1 MTLNQQSKGALFAQ
15 RVGFP
20 ETSLPL
26 WLDPGLLI
34 VWITLLSSNATRSA
48 ADRKDSFAHVAAAGW
63 GRGVGT
69 LLRIMRMNLRHPW
82 LVAITLVSTV
92 IASGLQLLVPR
103 LLGQA
108 VDQAQGVATAGTTG
122 ALAESALWTTAAALL
137 VVSVLRG
144 IFTMAHNYY
153 GEAVGHHCA
162 YELRLACYEKLQ
174 RLSFSFHDRV
184 HSGDLIMLG
193 IIDIDGVRM
202 FFATGL
208 LRVVLLGT
216 LIGAGAYMLLSTD
229 LVLGLLALSFVPFV
243 AWRSSTTQLRLR
255 ATWLTLQERLSEL
268 SRIMEENLGGIRVVR
283 AFAAQNFEL
292 GKFDKASASALGLA
306 HERVDIRVN
315 NTSAMNFSF
324 FLAMGL
330 VLWIGGNKVIAGEI
344 SVGTLASF
352 LTFTTILQMPVR
364 QLGLM
369 VNSFARASTCGTRLF
384 ELLDLEPAIKDVPG
398 ARDLVV
404 TEGTLRFDNVDFTY
418 PGNGGEPTLR
428 GVSFEA
434 RRGETVG
441 IVGPPGSG
449 KSTIAHLI
457 PRFYDVDGGT
467 ISIDG
472 QDISKVT
479 LQSLRRAVA
488 VVQQDSFLF
497 TTTIEN
503 NIAYGDPWA
512 KEQRIER
519 AAEFAQLHNYIIG
532 LPTGYSTVVGER
544 GVSLSGGQRQRL
556 SIARALIL
564 RPAVM
569 VFDDSTAA
577 IDAGTEQRIRS
588 AMKRFAKERVTLI
601 ISHRL
606 SSLMH
611 ADQILF
617 VEDGCI
623 VERGTHEELL
633 ARGGRYRALYDLQV
647 RPGDDTPSPMREAI

>member
-1 MTLNQQSKGALFAQ
+1 M
-15 RVGFP
+15 
-20 ETSLPL
+20 
-26 WLDPGLLI
+26 
-34 VWITLLSSNATRSA
+34 SSEATRSA

-69 LLRIMRMNLRHPW
+69 LLRITRMNLRHPW

-92 IASGLQLLVPR
+92 IASALQLLVPQ
-103 LLGQA
+103 LLGLA
-108 VDQAQGVATAGTTG
+108 VDQAQGIATTPGGVAG
-122 ALAESALWTTAAALL
+122 SALWTTAIALL

-174 RLSFSFHDRV
+174 RLSFSFHDKV

-216 LIGAGAYMLLSTD
+216 LIGVGAYMLLSTD

-243 AWRSSTTQLRLR
+243 AWRSSATQLRLR

-330 VLWIGGNKVIAGEI
+330 VLWMGGNKVIAGEI

-352 LTFTTILQMPVR
+352 LTFMTILQMPVR

-384 ELLDLEPAIKDVPG
+384 ELLDLEPAIKDMPG

-434 RRGETVG
+434 SRGETIG

-457 PRFYDVDGGT
+457 PRFYEVSGGV

-472 QDISKVT
+472 QDISEVT

-512 KEQRIER
+512 KERRIER

-588 AMKRFAKERVTLI
+588 AMKRFAKDRVTLI

-617 VEDGCI
+617 VEDGRI

-647 RPGDDTPSPMREAI
+647 RPGGDAPTPMREAI

>member
-1 MTLNQQSKGALFAQ
+1 MEVS
-15 RVGFP
+15 
-20 ETSLPL
+20 
-26 WLDPGLLI
+26 
-34 VWITLLSSNATRSA
+34 RSA
-48 ADRKDSFAHVAAAGW
+48 ESFSPSSFPGNIFYIWISFLKTEAVGSAMGRSNSFARVAEAQW
-63 GRGVGT
+63 GQGLGT
-69 LLRIMRMNLRHPW
+69 LVRITRMNLRHPW
-82 LVAITLVSTV
+82 LVTVSLVTTV
-92 IASGLQLLVPR
+92 IASGLQLIIPR
-103 LLGQA
+103 LLGLA
-108 VDQAQGVATAGTTG
+108 VDQAHGLMTAGNVG
-122 ALAESALWTTAAALL
+122 QAAENALWMTAILLL
-137 VVSVLRG
+137 VISVLRG
-144 IFTMAHNYY
+144 IFTMMHNYY

-216 LIGAGAYMLLSTD
+216 LIGVGAYMLLSTD

-255 ATWLTLQERLSEL
+255 ATWLTLQEKMQAL
-268 SRIMEENLGGIRVVR
+268 SRVMDENLGGIRVVR
-283 AFAAQNFEL
+283 AFAAQQHEL
-292 GKFDKASASALGLA
+292 GKYDRASKEALELA
-306 HERVDIRVN
+306 HQRVDLRVG
-315 NTSAMNFSF
+315 NTAAMNFSF
-324 FLAMGL
+324 FVSMGL
-330 VLWIGGNKVIAGEI
+330 VLWLGGTKVMAGEL

-352 LTFTTILQMPVR
+352 LTFMTILQMPVR

-369 VNSFARASTCGTRLF
+369 VNSFARASTCGSRLF
-384 ELLDLEPAIKDVPG
+384 ALLDMDLAIKDEPG
-398 ARDLVV
+398 AKDLVV
-404 TEGTLRFDNVDFTY
+404 KDGTVRFENVDFTY
-418 PGNGGEPTLR
+418 PGNTEPTLS
-428 GVSFEA
+428 GVNFEA
-434 RRGETVG
+434 RKGETVG

-457 PRFYDVDGGT
+457 PRFYDVSGGT
-467 ISIDG
+467 VTVDG
-472 QDISKVT
+472 QDISKVK
-479 LQSLRRAVA
+479 LQSLRKAIG

-497 TTTIEN
+497 TTSIEN

-512 KEQRIER
+512 KERRIER
-519 AAEFAQLHNYIIG
+519 AAESAQLHNYIAG
-532 LPTGYSTVVGER
+532 LPTGYDTIVGER

-556 SIARALIL
+556 SIARSLIL
-564 RPAVM
+564 KPAVM

-588 AMKRFAKERVTLI
+588 AMRRFAKDRVTLI

-617 VEDGCI
+617 VENGRI

-633 ARGGRYRALYDLQV
+633 KLGGRYRALYDLQV
-647 RPGDDTPSPMREAI
+647 RPEDDAAPQIEEAI